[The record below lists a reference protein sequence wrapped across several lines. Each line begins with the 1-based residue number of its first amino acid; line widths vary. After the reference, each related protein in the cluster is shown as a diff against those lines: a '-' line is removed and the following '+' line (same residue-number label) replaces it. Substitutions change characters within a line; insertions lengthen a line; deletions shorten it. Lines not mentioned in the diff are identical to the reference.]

1 MNKKENLLKYYYF
14 CEMINGAVDI
24 SESNSK
30 KKIIGSFGGIHVMPS
45 VKIQQQILGG
55 DGAKKHSKILVL

>member
-30 KKIIGSFGGIHVMPS
+30 KKIIGSFGGIHTITN
-45 VKIQQQILGG
+45 VKQQQIVG
-55 DGAKKHSKILVL
+55 GAKKHSKILVL